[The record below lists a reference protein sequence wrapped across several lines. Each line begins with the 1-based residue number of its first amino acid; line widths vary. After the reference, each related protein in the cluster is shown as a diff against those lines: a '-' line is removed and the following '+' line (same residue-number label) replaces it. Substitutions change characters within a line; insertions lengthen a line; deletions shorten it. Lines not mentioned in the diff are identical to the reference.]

1 MSALVLM
8 LALATAPAP
17 AALDCPPPALA
28 WPRYPMK
35 QLRGGTAGKTIVLAR
50 IDPCGRVVE
59 AKVDTGSG
67 HMEMDAAALLAAKAS
82 VLSPEQMARVP
93 NGWVKM
99 PFAFGGTRTIS
110 PVAPDWPKSH
120 KRPRYLPDD
129 QAIGYETIEALG
141 KARLMRDVV
150 LKSPYGSVGVGGPM
164 RVTTSFE
171 QERDNPRH
179 FWLAYTIVTAVPD
192 GSGGRRFDSDTVA
205 MARYRLVEENGE
217 PVVRLGLLCE
227 ATPEECTQLSTF
239 LFKGLPIARPPRQ

>member
-1 MSALVLM
+1 MSALALM
-8 LALATAPAP
+8 LALAVAPVP
-17 AALDCPPPALA
+17 AAAECPPPVMS
-28 WPRYPMK
+28 WPRYPIK
-35 QLRGGTAGKTIVLAR
+35 HIRGGTTGKTIVLAR

-67 HMEMDAAALLAAKAS
+67 YMEMDAAALAAAKAS
-82 VLSPEQMARVP
+82 VLSPAQMARVP

-120 KRPRYLPDD
+120 KRPRYLPED
-129 QAIGYETIEALG
+129 QPIGYETIDALG

-150 LKSPYGSVGVGGPM
+150 LKSPYASVGIGGPTQ
-164 RVTTSFE
+164 VSTSFE
-171 QERDNPRH
+171 QERDNLHH
-179 FWLAYTIVTAVPD
+179 FWLAYTIVKAVPD
-192 GSGGRRFDSDTVA
+192 GSGGRSFNSDTVA

-227 ATPEECTQLSTF
+227 ASPEECTQLSTF
-239 LFKGLPIARPPRQ
+239 LLKGLPIARPPRQ